1 MVTPKW
7 PINLSSDPTQ
17 PFRNPG
23 EIKTQLWISDQR
35 PPHSVGQGQSPTHA
49 GNALVIIPPSEH
61 VQRRLLKLV
70 RSRIKQSPPPPEA
83 QVLRFPVA
91 LFFTRDRGA
100 AGTASIRDEIA
111 SSFEFWSRDS
121 GEHFDMFFPGWYFH
135 NGKLRFNLNRFVE
148 YRKEIERV
156 SRWQYSGE
164 TDILIVNFDYCL
176 QTRQAQFAFDEV
188 IILPVEDMIREK
200 RIGSLAVLLSY
211 IHNAARK
218 SRKPGK
224 HSAVWEMSD
233 RIGFLRGR
241 QSLWEALK
249 KFVLKDFAQ
258 VYDNVRPFGVVDLRR
273 RSISEILAA
282 YDETGN
288 LLLPK

>member
-1 MVTPKW
+1 MLTAKGTD
-7 PINLSSDPTQ
+7 NLLSDPTQ
-17 PFRNPG
+17 SYANPG
-23 EIKTQLWISDQR
+23 ETKTQLWISDQDKR
-35 PPHSVGQGQSPTHA
+35 PPSVGRSPLHGGTPLVRITPPGQ
-49 GNALVIIPPSEH
+49 H

-70 RSRIKQSPPPPEA
+70 RKRIKKSDPPTAA

-91 LFFTRDRGA
+91 LIFTRDRGA

-135 NGKLRFNLNRFVE
+135 NGKLRFNLNRFEE

-156 SRWQYSGE
+156 SSWKYSGE
-164 TDILIVNFDYCL
+164 TDLLILNFDYTL
-176 QTRQAQFAFDEV
+176 QTGKAQFAFDEV

-200 RIGSLAVLLSY
+200 RIGSFAVLLSY

-218 SRKPGK
+218 SRNRGK
-224 HSAVWEMSD
+224 HSKVWEMSD
-233 RIGFLRGR
+233 GIGFLRGR

-249 KFVLKDFAQ
+249 TFVLKDFAQ
-258 VYDNVRPFGVVDLRR
+258 VYDKVRPFGVVDLRR
-273 RSISEILAA
+273 HS
-282 YDETGN
+282 
-288 LLLPK
+288 